1 MKKENESE
9 EELLIRVSGEVAA
22 KYYLPGYTNEDLI
35 QEFFILA
42 MEIFN
47 KYDKSKGKLENFMR
61 VALNNSAQNFIKSK
75 TVENKPCGCSVG
87 EYCCHSKY
95 RESKFRVLSTSQYPE
110 NFELSKNT
118 SIRDS
123 FVELLPLIDKHLPA
137 SMRTDWRRILD
148 DAHVVKSRKAEI
160 FEEIREI
167 VAEFENSSQSNN
179 EERLADIE
187 FGWQSGFFWI
197 ETELHLAKLYMDEEA
212 ANLWLHILSAD
223 ARQVYLKLRS
233 CGTVSYEDIVI
244 LANSI
249 DDTNSWDV

>member
-42 MEIFN
+42 MEIFK

-87 EYCCHSKY
+87 EYCSHSKY
-95 RESKFRVLSTSQYPE
+95 RESKSRVLNTSQYPE

-167 VAEFENSSQSNN
+167 VAEFESSTSL
-179 EERLADIE
+179 EEKPIE
-187 FGWQSGFFWI
+187 WQTGWENGYYYV
-197 ETELHLAKLYMDEEA
+197 ENDDHLAKLYMDEEA
-212 ANLWLHILSAD
+212 SNLWLHILSPD
-223 ARQVYLKLRS
+223 ARQIYIKLRN
-233 CGTVSYEDIVI
+233 CGVISYDEVCI

-249 DDTNSWDV
+249 DETSSWDV